1 MDRED
6 VTEILKDC
14 GHFPGIGISVL
25 VQQSLVTVDRK
36 NKIGMHDLLRD
47 MGREI
52 VRKKSKE
59 GGKEP
64 SRLWRYEDVL
74 ELSKDT

>member
-1 MDRED
+1 
-6 VTEILKDC
+6 
-14 GHFPGIGISVL
+14 
-25 VQQSLVTVDRK
+25 
-36 NKIGMHDLLRD
+36 MHDLLRD

-59 GGKEP
+59 RGKEP